1 MLIKEKLVDIVRKE
15 GFDFFSACHIVT
27 NMLKKLKPGKN
38 IYTIGKAKITLIKQ
52 RKEGGKRK

>member
-1 MLIKEKLVDIVRKE
+1 MLIKEKLVDIVREE

-38 IYTIGKAKITLIKQ
+38 IYTIGKAKITLIK
-52 RKEGGKRK
+52 